1 MNRQAFEENLRELL
15 AAEGPLCAWKR
26 ISAPGAET
34 FRMIAEFADAAMALR
49 AVARCGDK
57 TNCDVSITF
66 ELC

>member
-1 MNRQAFEENLRELL
+1 MLSV
-15 AAEGPLCAWKR
+15 EGPLCAWKR

-57 TNCDVSITF
+57 TKCDVSTTF